1 MISSDWSVKVHIP
14 SESSGLRAQKPIL
27 KGLVQRGTIMDEQ
40 TVNFR
45 IANLSARVPEG
56 IALEWQGKEFDSG
69 PLIIELDKNASF
81 TGNQGTL
88 DYFRSR
94 ARAEFQVR
102 LMFPEFAGTL
112 EDLGLDPE
120 FARPV
125 RALIHAEG
133 KILADHSFALSGP
146 CDLSSHALFIPEE
159 TKACVLPGR

>member
-1 MISSDWSVKVHIP
+1 MISSVWRPEVHLTP
-14 SESSGLRAQKPIL
+14 ESSGALGQKPTA
-27 KGLVQRGTIMDEQ
+27 KSVFKRGTIMDEQ
-40 TVNFR
+40 IVEFR
-45 IANLSARVPEG
+45 ITNLLARVSES

-69 PLIIELDKNASF
+69 PLIIELDENASL
-81 TGNQGTL
+81 TANQGTL

-94 ARAEFQVR
+94 ARAQFQVR
-102 LMFPEFAGTL
+102 LRFPEFAATL

-146 CDLSSHALFIPEE
+146 CDLASHALFIPEE

>member
-1 MISSDWSVKVHIP
+1 
-14 SESSGLRAQKPIL
+14 
-27 KGLVQRGTIMDEQ
+27 MDEQ
-40 TVNFR
+40 VVKFR
-45 IANLSARVPEG
+45 ITNLLARVPES

-69 PLIIELDKNASF
+69 PLIIELDKNASI
-81 TGNQGTL
+81 TGNQGAL

-102 LMFPEFAGTL
+102 LMFPEFAATL

-146 CDLSSHALFIPEE
+146 CDLACHALFIPEE
-159 TKACVLPGR
+159 TRACVLPGR

>member
-1 MISSDWSVKVHIP
+1 
-14 SESSGLRAQKPIL
+14 
-27 KGLVQRGTIMDEQ
+27 MDKQ
-40 TVNFR
+40 IVNFR
-45 IANLSARVPEG
+45 ITNLFARVSES

-69 PLIIELDKNASF
+69 PLIIELDENTSV

-102 LMFPEFAGTL
+102 LTFPEFAVTL

-133 KILADHSFALSGP
+133 QILADHSFVLSGP
-146 CDLSSHALFIPEE
+146 CDLASHALFIPEE

>member
-1 MISSDWSVKVHIP
+1 
-14 SESSGLRAQKPIL
+14 
-27 KGLVQRGTIMDEQ
+27 MDKQ
-40 TVNFR
+40 IVNFR
-45 IANLSARVPEG
+45 ITNLFARVSES

-69 PLIIELDKNASF
+69 PLIIELDENTV

-102 LMFPEFAGTL
+102 LRFPEFAATL

-125 RALIHAEG
+125 RALIHADG
-133 KILADHSFALSGP
+133 QILADHSFALSGP
-146 CDLSSHALFIPEE
+146 CDLASHALFIPEE
-159 TKACVLPGR
+159 TQACVLPGR